1 MPSVMRVVQQQQ
13 GEAQSSLSCEPTTS
27 PASDPEAQRGQ
38 KALGPSMLHP
48 RSSSHSSEHARQHE
62 LQDIPTSARSQ
73 PDQPALSPQHT
84 DQSRSRGYLRRWGR
98 RFADYVR
105 LTGMEWLFIFLIYAL
120 SGILY
125 FWVPMYR
132 KSYRKIPMWYD
143 PVKMAWY
150 GPLSL
155 SCHKKGWPD
164 VINSTMTAVVVLF
177 VPLAI
182 FLCIQ
187 LFTKSFWDA
196 HQAKLGLIK
205 ALALM

>member
-13 GEAQSSLSCEPTTS
+13 GEAQSSLSYEPTTS
-27 PASDPEAQRGQ
+27 QASDPEAQRGQ
-38 KALGPSMLHP
+38 KALGPSMQHQ

-62 LQDIPTSARSQ
+62 LQDNPTSAPSQ
-73 PDQPALSPQHT
+73 PDQPALSPQHSN
-84 DQSRSRGYLRRWGR
+84 QSRSRGYRQRFGR
-98 RFADYVR
+98 RFADYLR
-105 LTGMEWLFIFLIYAL
+105 LTGMEWLFIFLVYVL
-120 SGILY
+120 CGILY

-132 KSYRKIPMWYD
+132 KTYREIPMWYD
-143 PVKMAWY
+143 PVKKAWY

-155 SCHKKGWPD
+155 SCQKNGWPD
-164 VINSTMTAVVVLF
+164 VINSTMTAFVVLF
-177 VPLAI
+177 VPLAV
-182 FLCIQ
+182 FLSIQ